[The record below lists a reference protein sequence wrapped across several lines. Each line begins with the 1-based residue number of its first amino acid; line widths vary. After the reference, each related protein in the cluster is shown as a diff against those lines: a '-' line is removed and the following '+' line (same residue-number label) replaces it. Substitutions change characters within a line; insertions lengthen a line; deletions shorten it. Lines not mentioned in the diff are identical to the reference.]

1 MKFLI
6 LSIFVVFLI
15 LQMYHMQESAPR
27 LSFLADAQSQQD
39 NSNQVARGSEEISEY
54 YNVKDVRLALVIM
67 AVAVIGLFL
76 YLARDII
83 LRRKTEYERKDLDSK
98 RNRDYEK
105 YHSPWNKDEDDFAYS
120 AKKNKDAEE
129 FRKQVQE
136 SKLPNYYA
144 MLGVSNDAD
153 QKEIKARFRQ
163 LVKELHPDKTKDE
176 GTAEK
181 FAEISKAYKIL
192 SDSEKRKTYDA
203 YYKASIG

>member
-6 LSIFVVFLI
+6 LSIFAVFLI
-15 LQMYHMQESAPR
+15 LQMYHVQLVPGT
-27 LSFLADAQSQQD
+27 SFLADAQSQQD
-39 NSNQVARGSEEISEY
+39 NSNQVTRGSEEISEY

-83 LRRKTEYERKDLDSK
+83 LRRKTEYERKDFDSK

-105 YHSPWNKDEDDFAYS
+105 YHSPWNKDEDDFVYS
-120 AKKNKDAEE
+120 PKKSRDAEE
-129 FRKQVQE
+129 FRKQLQE
-136 SKLPNYYA
+136 SRLPNYYA

-176 GTAEK
+176 RTAEK
-181 FAEISKAYKIL
+181 LAEINKAYKIL
-192 SDSEKRKTYDA
+192 SDAEKRKTYDA